1 MSTSF
6 LTSRGTI
13 SIIIIIGIL
22 IILALSFLWWHTR
35 PSYLSENPTVPT
47 HLTGQIIVDPDHP
60 QWLKYYEGGP
70 FFMCG
75 PGDPEDFLYRGTR
88 GPDGTRNGD
97 QMTLI
102 NKLKGTGANSIYLM
116 AVRSHG
122 GDGDATHNPFV
133 DNKPDRGINMA
144 VLEQWESWFR
154 EMDKNGIVIFFFF
167 YDDSARVWDTGD
179 TVGSAEK
186 NFIDTLVNRFE
197 HHKNLI
203 WVVAEEYSEAYTKQR
218 VSNIAAEI
226 RIADDYDH
234 PIAVH
239 QTGGLLFD
247 FPDDPNIDQFAI
259 QFGANKPSEL
269 HNAMVT
275 TWKSAAGRYNINLA
289 ESSVASGTLDR
300 KSEWAIAMGGAYVM
314 IFGMDIENTPI
325 NDLEDCGRLVSF
337 MKSTNFYEMAPHDEL
352 KYAGTEYVLALPAK
366 SYIAY
371 ASSLPES
378 GMIGLKN
385 MAAGIYG
392 FKWFDP
398 ASGMTITQQNV
409 NVAAGNQS
417 WVKPS
422 KMGSEVALY
431 IKRSDTVAS
440 SMNRTLTSPT
450 TAIDKDFRY
459 DDSMKWTEDSLAVWV
474 APNPDDSLLF
484 ITHKRGK
491 VDVWNLKTNKVV
503 KTMTGFKSTNGV
515 AVDQLENAVYVTD
528 PLDGAVKKYFVSGLI
543 SGNLAP
549 ALTFGGGFPQAP
561 NPMGITVYHDE
572 GSFIYITYNHKGN
585 IGLSESFVRVFKSD
599 GTFVRDWSVGK
610 VELESIKADDDNKVI
625 LVADESNN
633 FVKVYRPDGVFVQN
647 FGVDA
652 FGGDSPDAEGID
664 IYECNDDGYII
675 VSNQKVN
682 EFEIFDRKTYQSLAR
697 FRINSA
703 LDTDGIALTQASLF
717 NYPKGGFF
725 AQSKNA
731 YVEGVSWSKI
741 ASATGMTLCMNGVL
755 GP

>member
-1 MSTSF
+1 MLF
-6 LTSRGTI
+6 MA
-13 SIIIIIGIL
+13 
-22 IILALSFLWWHTR
+22 LALFRWR
-35 PSYLSENPTVPT
+35 SYSSSLSGTQAVPT
-47 HLTGQIIVDPDHP
+47 HLTGQLIVDPHHP
-60 QWLKYYEGGP
+60 QWLKYYKGGP

-75 PGDPEDFLYRGTR
+75 PGDPEDFPYRGKR
-88 GPDGTRNGD
+88 NADGARNGD
-97 QMTLI
+97 QITLI

-122 GDGDATHNPFV
+122 GDGDTTHNPFI
-133 DNKPDRGINMA
+133 DNDPDKGVNIA
-144 VLEQWESWFR
+144 VLDQWETWFT

-167 YDDSARVWDTGD
+167 YDDGAKVWNTGD
-179 TVGSAEK
+179 IVESAEK
-186 NFIDTLVNRFE
+186 NFINTLVNRFD

-239 QTGGLLFD
+239 QTGGLIFD
-247 FPDDPNIDQFAI
+247 FPDDPNVDQFAI
-259 QFGANKPSEL
+259 QYGANSPTEL
-269 HNAMVT
+269 HNAIVT
-275 TWKSAAGRYNINLA
+275 VWNNAAGRYNINLA
-289 ESSVASGTLDR
+289 ESSLPTGTLDR
-300 KSEWAIAMGGAYVM
+300 KSKWAVAMGGAYVM
-314 IFGMDIENTPI
+314 IFGMDIEKTPI
-325 NDLEDCGRLVSF
+325 SDLEDCGRLVSF
-337 MKSTNFYEMAPHDEL
+337 MTSTNFNEMSPHDEL
-352 KYAGTEYVLALPAK
+352 KYAGTEYVLALPGK

-385 MAAGIYG
+385 MAAGTYG

-398 ASGMTITQQNV
+398 TKGTTVTQKTV
-409 NVAAGNQS
+409 TVAVGDQS
-417 WVKPS
+417 WVKPPAV
-422 KMGSEVALY
+422 GREVAVY
-431 IKRSDTVAS
+431 IKRVDVAAS
-440 SMNRTLTSPT
+440 PVNKDLTSPT
-450 TAIDKDFRY
+450 TVIDKDFRY
-459 DDSMKWTEDSLAVWV
+459 DDSMTWTEDSLAVWV

-491 VDVWNLKTNKVV
+491 VEVWNLKTNKIVE
-503 KTMTGFKSTNGV
+503 TLAGFKSANGV
-515 AVDQLENAVYVTD
+515 AVDQAENAVYVTD
-528 PLDGAVKKYFVSGLI
+528 PIDRVVKKYFVSDLI

-549 ALTFGGGFPQAP
+549 ALTFGGGFSQAP
-561 NPMGITVYHDE
+561 NPMGITVYHDA
-572 GSFIYITYNHKGN
+572 GSFIYVTYNSKGA

-599 GTFVRDWSVGK
+599 GPFVGDWSVGK

-633 FVKVYRPDGVFVQN
+633 FVKVYRPDGVFVRN
-647 FGVDA
+647 FGEGA
-652 FGGDSPDAEGID
+652 FGGKSPDAEGID

-682 EFEIFDRKTYQSLAR
+682 EFEIFDRKTYQNLAR
-697 FRINSA
+697 FRINTA

-725 AQSKNA
+725 AQSNNA